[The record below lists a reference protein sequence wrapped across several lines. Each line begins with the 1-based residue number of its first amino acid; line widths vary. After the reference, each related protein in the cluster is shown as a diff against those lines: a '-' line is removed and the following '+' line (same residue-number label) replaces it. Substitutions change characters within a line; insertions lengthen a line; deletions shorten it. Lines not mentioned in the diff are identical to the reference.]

1 MSHSDRSP
9 AYAKAEALV
18 RADAAFAA
26 LEMAG
31 APILAFCDAPLR
43 PVYRNEASRSAFGEA
58 GSVDAP
64 PPSPGFASERRLAD
78 VFDAVRSC
86 AAPRLERLRLLIRRR
101 PQTVTLLCRRLTDD
115 AGFVCYAIAALG
127 LRGDAPPEPA
137 RFGAPTAESAPPS
150 LVPAQS
156 LAPQPGA
163 ASSGDLVA
171 SLRALLAERHG
182 DRAPRFLWKTDADG
196 RFVDL
201 THVLADV
208 VGEAN
213 ADLLGADFTSAARQL
228 GLDDAVVQAFRD
240 QLASRKSFS
249 GLTVDWPLDAP
260 DGVRALAPVTL
271 GGLPSFDDARRFE
284 GFHGYGVLHL
294 AAATPAPSRPAPAA
308 QAEPPHADAPHLE
321 TPLAE
326 APVAPE
332 PPAPVVAASASAVSD
347 NVVPLRPFASRDGEA
362 AAERAAPGETLTA
375 TERTA
380 FDEIARAL
388 GPVAEGSPRDLMERI
403 EQSVSAEGDSPA
415 QDAPESAPPRH
426 IVSLLDRL
434 PVGVLV
440 ARGDAALYAN
450 RTLLDTLGYDDLGAL
465 SRGGG
470 LARIF
475 FGAPFIAAAH
485 ADAARPVDLRAQD
498 GETLNVD
505 AHVQTIDWDG
515 GPATLIALR
524 RNKATAETL
533 AARDKSRA
541 METALLLAREEAEGF
556 RAALEASGDAVAILT
571 SDGRIAAV
579 NAAFAAL
586 IGAEKA
592 ALPGQDFRSL
602 FDEEEARIV
611 NERLARARLTE
622 RAAADAPAR
631 LTLRGRTGG
640 AQVAFSVRR
649 LGGAPERAFCVVL
662 RDLAPVQRSQAELEA
677 ARHEAER
684 ASAAKSE
691 FLARISHEI
700 RTPLSAILGFA
711 EVMMEERFGPV
722 GSERY
727 KDYLKDVHASGSHVL
742 SLVND
747 LLDLSKIEA
756 GKMEL
761 AFERVDVNAVI
772 SECVSMMQAQANQGR
787 VIMRLSLAPRL
798 PSVRADLRA
807 LRQILLNLLSNAVKF
822 NEAGGQ
828 VIVSSA
834 QIEGGAVVIRVKDTG
849 VGMNEADIAT
859 ALEPFARVES
869 TRKTAGTGLG
879 LPLTKALIEANHAS
893 FTIKSRKD
901 EGTLVEV
908 AFPPPQ
914 VMAAE

>member
-26 LEMAG
+26 LEASG

-43 PVYRNEASRSAFGEA
+43 RVYSNEASRSAFGEA
-58 GSVDAP
+58 GNVDAP

-78 VFDAVRSC
+78 VFDSVRSC

-115 AGFVCYAIAALG
+115 SGFVCYAIAALG
-127 LRGDAPPEPA
+127 VRGDAPALLEPA
-137 RFGAPTAESAPPS
+137 LFDTPMAESSPSPPVS
-150 LVPAQS
+150 TQS
-156 LAPQPGA
+156 QAPQPGA
-163 ASSGDLVA
+163 ASPGDLVA

-182 DRAPRFLWKTDADG
+182 GRAPRFLWKTDADG

-213 ADLLGADFTSAARQL
+213 ADLLGADFASAARRL

-240 QLASRKSFS
+240 L
-249 GLTVDWPLDAP
+249 LDAP
-260 DGVRALAPVTL
+260 NGVRALAPVTL
-271 GGLPSFDDARRFE
+271 GGLPSFDGARRFE
-284 GFHGYGVLHL
+284 GFQGYGVLHL
-294 AAATPAPSRPAPAA
+294 VAATPAPPRPAPAPA
-308 QAEPPHADAPHLE
+308 TQSETPLADAPVVE
-321 TPLAE
+321 TPRAE

-332 PPAPVVAASASAVSD
+332 PSAPVVAASASAVSD
-347 NVVPLRPFASRDGEA
+347 NVVPLRPFAPRDGEA
-362 AAERAAPGETLTA
+362 AAERAPPGEALTA

-380 FDEIARAL
+380 CDEISRAL
-388 GPVAEGSPRDLMERI
+388 GPVIEGSPRDLMERI
-403 EQSVSAEGDSPA
+403 EQSVSAEGDSLA
-415 QDAPESAPPRH
+415 QDALASAPPRH

-475 FGAPFIAAAH
+475 FCAPFTAAAL
-485 ADAARPVDLRAQD
+485 ADVARRVDLRAQD

-524 RNKATAETL
+524 RKIATAETL
-533 AARDKSRA
+533 AARDKSRTT
-541 METALLLAREEAEGF
+541 ETALLLAREEAEGF

-592 ALPGQDFRSL
+592 ALPGQDLRS
-602 FDEEEARIV
+602 FVDEEEARIV
-611 NERLARARLTE
+611 NDRLARARLAE

-631 LTLRGRTGG
+631 ITLRAQGGG

-649 LGGAPERAFCVVL
+649 LGGAPESAFCAVL

-869 TRKTAGTGLG
+869 TRQTTGTGLG